1 MRSIYRIIFE
11 ALWLLLC
18 HTRLQGTVEARR
30 VRAWL
35 DLHESYEKS

>member
-18 HTRLQGTVEARR
+18 NARLQSTAEARR

-35 DLHESYEKS
+35 DLHEDYK